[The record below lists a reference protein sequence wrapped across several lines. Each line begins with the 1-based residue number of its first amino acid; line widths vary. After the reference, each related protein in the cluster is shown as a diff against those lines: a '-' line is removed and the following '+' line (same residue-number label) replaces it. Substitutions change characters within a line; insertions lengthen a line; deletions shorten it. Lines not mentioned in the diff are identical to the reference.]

1 MTDVFDCGSADLR
14 PDFMKREADFY
25 GLHQAHSS
33 PTLPES
39 TSTDSSMSYYPS
51 PPSAYAGYGS
61 YCAPAYGQQQQQQPL
76 NHYPYQLPLQGADKS
91 YHQGY
96 HQYGVF
102 GSAYEAYGQSA
113 PPKATEDVDEK
124 EEASRESGVR
134 MVNGKPKKI
143 RKPRTIYSSFQL
155 AALQRRFQ
163 QTQYLALPERA
174 ELAASLGVTQTQV
187 KIWFQNRRSKFKKI
201 GKHGEMMPTPAQAS
215 PASSDPMACDSPPSP
230 GHQLAPSST
239 TGGPGH
245 LGPASSP
252 WDCPS
257 PANST
262 ALSAYPPVGPWFGGH
277 AHLQG
282 PSTYGQQQTPP
293 PLLHAPHIDV
303 SATAAF

>member
-1 MTDVFDCGSADLR
+1 V
-14 PDFMKREADFY
+14 
-25 GLHQAHSS
+25 
-33 PTLPES
+33 
-39 TSTDSSMSYYPS
+39 
-51 PPSAYAGYGS
+51 
-61 YCAPAYGQQQQQQPL
+61 
-76 NHYPYQLPLQGADKS
+76 
-91 YHQGY
+91 
-96 HQYGVF
+96 
-102 GSAYEAYGQSA
+102 
-113 PPKATEDVDEK
+113 
-124 EEASRESGVR
+124 
-134 MVNGKPKKI
+134 
-143 RKPRTIYSSFQL
+143 
-155 AALQRRFQ
+155 
-163 QTQYLALPERA
+163 
-174 ELAASLGVTQTQV
+174 QV

-262 ALSAYPPVGPWFGGH
+262 ALSAVLMQNSQHQHQQQQHQQHQQHHQHQQQQQLHAQYPPVGPWFGGH
-277 AHLQG
+277 SHLQG